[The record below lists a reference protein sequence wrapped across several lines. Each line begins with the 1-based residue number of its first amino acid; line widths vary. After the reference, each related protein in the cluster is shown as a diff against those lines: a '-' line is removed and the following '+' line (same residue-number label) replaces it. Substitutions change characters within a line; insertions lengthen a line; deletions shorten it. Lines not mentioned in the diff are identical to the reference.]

1 MVILL
6 EQSINDFDIYGS
18 FDPSASRDYVL
29 GKLTSY
35 SSKDSIH
42 ELRTFAKNGSVLHP
56 FWGRIQIFDNKVI
69 PVTENNSVNRY
80 IHGWI
85 FLSGWYES
93 LESSLDNLDQVEKF
107 VLEWISQYGLIQRNY
122 PNFAIIYHD
131 ETTAQ
136 RLKAA
141 IRLHHIY
148 TARGRSYLTLK
159 LERLMDE
166 TAALLATEEFYAGK
180 NNHGMFQSKAL
191 RDYAVYADWT
201 DDFVRS
207 KYLSKSLKQISE
219 YFQFSFTSEG
229 VHIEHSPSYHL
240 MVSRHI
246 HEHSQFMRAAF
257 GKCPP
262 ELVKSLKDAE
272 IHIIHC
278 IQPNGVFLPLSDSAQ
293 VSLLGKRNNVFD
305 SEEFAY
311 ATSAGKFGRVPNT
324 RTLSEPES
332 GYFFH
337 RTSWGN
343 SSAGYLA
350 FVAAYNGAYHKHS
363 DDLHLYLWKYGYELL
378 TEAGAFGYQMEKP
391 MVKFAFSQHAH
402 NCVVVDHKSLP
413 RHDRKY
419 DRVKMGAYSVDESG
433 DILVSASNSRFVDT
447 VHKRTLNV
455 SDDLQEI
462 RVEDQINSESHHT
475 YSLVWNFG
483 QFLDISIF
491 DNHVIGCINSVPII
505 RLDFSG
511 AMIEKIIHFNG
522 RDGARPRGWRF
533 PKLGHK
539 LANSQIQ
546 VIFEGKSETI
556 ITKITTYDRDAE
568 RLKKAVPSHHLRE
581 LSVQA
586 SSDTVNSTPEPTGD
600 SQMELNAIF
609 GTLQCQDNVMFFHL
623 PGKSTRAVIRFY
635 RDNQLL
641 QEHRG
646 LVKNFAWPAEQKGK
660 YRARIFPKGINSA
673 MKPFTT
679 DWLIVS

>member
-1 MVILL
+1 M
-6 EQSINDFDIYGS
+6 
-18 FDPSASRDYVL
+18 
-29 GKLTSY
+29 T
-35 SSKDSIH
+35 
-42 ELRTFAKNGSVLHP
+42 
-56 FWGRIQIFDNKVI
+56 
-69 PVTENNSVNRY
+69 
-80 IHGWI
+80 
-85 FLSGWYES
+85 
-93 LESSLDNLDQVEKF
+93 
-107 VLEWISQYGLIQRNY
+107 
-122 PNFAIIYHD
+122 IYHD

-148 TARGRSYLTLK
+148 AARDRRFLTLK

-191 RDYAVYADWT
+191 RDYAVYADWA

-207 KYLSKSLKQISE
+207 EYLGTSLKRISE
-219 YFQFSFTSEG
+219 YFKYSFTSEG

-246 HEHSQFMRAAF
+246 HEHSQFVRAAF

-262 ELVKSLKDAE
+262 ELGKSLKDAE
-272 IHIIHC
+272 MHAIHC

-293 VSLLGKRNNVFD
+293 VSLLGEKNNVFA

-311 ATSAGKFGRVPNT
+311 ATSVGKFGRVPNT

-378 TEAGAFGYQMEKP
+378 TESGPFGYQMENP

-419 DRVKMGAYSVDESG
+419 DRVKMGVYNVDESG
-433 DILVSASNSRFVDT
+433 DILISASNSRFTDT
-447 VHKRTLNV
+447 VHKRSLYV

-462 RVEDQINSESHHT
+462 RVEDQLDSESHHT
-475 YSLVWNFG
+475 YSLIWNFG
-483 QFLDISIF
+483 QFLKISIF
-491 DNHVIGCINSVPII
+491 DNHVIGCINSVPVI

-511 AMIEKIIHFNG
+511 PMIEKIIHFSG
-522 RDGARPRGWRF
+522 RGGARPRGWRF
-533 PKLGHK
+533 PKFGHK
-539 LANSQIQ
+539 HANSQIQ
-546 VIFEGKSETI
+546 VIFEGQSEKI

-568 RLKKAVPSHHLRE
+568 RLKKPVPSHHLSE

-586 SSDTVNSTPEPTGD
+586 SSDTASTTPGPVAD
-600 SQMELNAIF
+600 NQMELNALF
-609 GTLQCQDNVMFFHL
+609 GTLQHQDKVMLFHL
-623 PGKSTRAVIRFY
+623 PGKSTRAVIRLY
-635 RDNQLL
+635 HDHQLL
-641 QEHRG
+641 HEHRG
-646 LVKNFAWPAEQKGK
+646 LVKNFAWSAEQKGK
-660 YRARIFPKGINSA
+660 YRARIFPKGINRT

-679 DWLIVS
+679 DWVIVS